1 MGEASVLTAQLALP
15 REICAALYASDA
27 RFSDSI
33 ANLNQLTLQGDN
45 VFGDNSAAELAQQ
58 TLSMSGDAAAGFQ
71 GRATIPVDF
80 NAGRSAGMAPGGPP
94 PGAGGDMPPPPPN

>member
-1 MGEASVLTAQLALP
+1 MTDAGLVKFTTIFPGCYAGRWPHLHFGGLRLAEGCHSGQASVLTAQPVALP

-45 VFGDNSAAELAQQ
+45 VFGDNSAWQ
-58 TLSMSGDAAAGFQ
+58 SWPSKPCPC
-71 GRATIPVDF
+71 R
-80 NAGRSAGMAPGGPP
+80 
-94 PGAGGDMPPPPPN
+94 